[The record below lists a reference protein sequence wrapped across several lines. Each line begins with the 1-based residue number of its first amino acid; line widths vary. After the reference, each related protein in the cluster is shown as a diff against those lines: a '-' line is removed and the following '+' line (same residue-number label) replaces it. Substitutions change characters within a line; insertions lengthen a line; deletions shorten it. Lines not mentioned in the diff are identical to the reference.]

1 MGFKEDIYS
10 LVFEHNYGT
19 WPIYRRFT
27 YQTYSNMVI
36 FHSEVFNF
44 PEGMVGCWFFLVGH
58 WSCSTNPSIINTLR
72 TWTCKIKLG
81 SFPDFP
87 IPGPRVPRGCP
98 GGAQLVLGRLGSGAS
113 QQRIRNYPVAW
124 HPTAQLRSENS
135 GEARCYHWLSCWW
148 VGRRLGSQGCW
159 RRSTRSKNLP
169 YFIQKPSKPQWK

>member
-27 YQTYSNMVI
+27 YQKYSNMVI

-98 GGAQLVLGRLGSGAS
+98 VGFGSPWVRRLPTTNSKLS
-113 QQRIRNYPVAW
+113 RRVAPYC
-124 HPTAQLRSENS
+124 PTALREFRRGSV
-135 GEARCYHWLSCWW
+135 LSLAELLMGGKKAW
-148 VGRRLGSQGCW
+148 VPRLLAE
-159 RRSTRSKNLP
+159 K
-169 YFIQKPSKPQWK
+169 Y